1 LVSTNNITLEQ
12 YWAEYALGKN
22 DLMTMLYSQY
32 KLPLL
37 MVAYKYLR
45 CEKSSEDI
53 VADTFEKLIVM
64 STKDRQQLIET
75 LKINPIAYL
84 SIIVKNKSLDAL
96 RKTKN
101 RYRILDSVKQLV
113 TTEVDN
119 EAYVKFLDE
128 GLELMLAKLEP
139 REKEIIQLHIN
150 GFSNDEIS
158 EKLNLKYNTVKNNI
172 YEAKLK
178 LRCIWKCAM

>member
-1 LVSTNNITLEQ
+1 
-12 YWAEYALGKN
+12 
-22 DLMTMLYSQY
+22 MLYSQY

-128 GLELMLAKLEP
+128 G
-139 REKEIIQLHIN
+139 
-150 GFSNDEIS
+150 
-158 EKLNLKYNTVKNNI
+158 
-172 YEAKLK
+172 
-178 LRCIWKCAM
+178 